1 MVESPHCHGNNQL
14 EVQPE
19 DMEDSC
25 QNSQGKKKSHLGWQP
40 TRNIA
45 CRKLLPASPSIGPQV
60 SI

>member
-1 MVESPHCHGNNQL
+1 MVESPCYHGNNKL

-25 QNSQGKKKSHLGWQP
+25 QNSQGKKNHLGWQP

-45 CRKLLPASPSIGPQV
+45 C
-60 SI
+60 